1 MEIVGG
7 HLYFI
12 KDEFF
17 EAVGEQYLKMNKN
30 DTKRP
35 HYYAFRDKE
44 TKLLWVIPCSRQ
56 TDKYK
61 SIIRNRMN
69 NGKKHN
75 HIQII
80 KVNGIEQAF
89 LYQDMFPTID
99 KYIENPY
106 IKLNV
111 YMEIRDPKKL
121 EAIENNAK
129 NIIKLMRHGVKF
141 TPTQPD
147 IMRIEQI
154 MQKELEKDLSLTNV

>member
-1 MEIVGG
+1 
-7 HLYFI
+7 
-12 KDEFF
+12 
-17 EAVGEQYLKMNKN
+17 
-30 DTKRP
+30 
-35 HYYAFRDKE
+35 
-44 TKLLWVIPCSRQ
+44 
-56 TDKYK
+56 
-61 SIIRNRMN
+61 
-69 NGKKHN
+69 
-75 HIQII
+75 
-80 KVNGIEQAF
+80 
-89 LYQDMFPTID
+89 MFPTID